1 MKIKVKDIDAELEA
15 LVTKETIA
23 AYRQTDDKKALCR
36 LLLVNNGLGLIL
48 ADCLE
53 EELFKASRNT
63 NKEQQQ

>member
-23 AYRQTDDKKALCR
+23 AYRQTDDKMALCR
-36 LLLVNNGLGLIL
+36 LLLVSNGLGLIL

-53 EELFKASRNT
+53 EELFKASRNA
-63 NKEQQQ
+63 NKE

>member
-23 AYRQTDDKKALCR
+23 AYRQTGDKTALCR

-48 ADCLE
+48 TDCLE

-63 NKEQQQ
+63 NKE

>member
-1 MKIKVKDIDAELEA
+1 MKIKDIDAELEA

-23 AYRQTDDKKALCR
+23 AYKQTEDKMALCR
-36 LLLVNNGLGLIL
+36 LLLVSNGLGLIL

-63 NKEQQQ
+63 NKEIQQ

>member
-53 EELFKASRNT
+53 EELFKASRNA
-63 NKEQQQ
+63 NKE

>member
-15 LVTKETIA
+15 LVTKETIT
-23 AYRQTDDKKALCR
+23 AYRQTDDKMALCR

-53 EELFKASRNT
+53 EELFKASRNA
-63 NKEQQQ
+63 NKE

>member
-15 LVTKETIA
+15 LVTQETIA
-23 AYRQTDDKKALCR
+23 AYKQTDDKMALCR
-36 LLLVNNGLGLIL
+36 LLLVNNGLGSIL

>member
-15 LVTKETIA
+15 LVTQETIA
-23 AYRQTDDKKALCR
+23 AYKQADDKMALCR

-63 NKEQQQ
+63 KGATQ

>member
-15 LVTKETIA
+15 LVTKETIT
-23 AYRQTDDKKALCR
+23 AYRQTDDKMALCR